1 MLYSKE
7 LRKKAGLTQQRL
19 ADLTGLSQNHIT
31 QVESGKR
38 SISEASDR
46 MLVNVCN
53 KIIADFV
60 EANATKTNGVKP
72 SFSNTQTIP
81 VVAMAAAAHYDPAL
95 SNLCDL
101 WECTEERVA
110 CACAHADELFGVR
123 ISGDSMAPA
132 LLDGD
137 IVAVSDKLP
146 GTGDMCI
153 VLHRTDGI
161 LCKRWFWRQGVVRL
175 DSINPEGRSYKW
187 TKEEFAAEQPLTW
200 RFKVEALIYRKL

>member
-1 MLYSKE
+1 
-7 LRKKAGLTQQRL
+7 
-19 ADLTGLSQNHIT
+19 
-31 QVESGKR
+31 
-38 SISEASDR
+38 
-46 MLVNVCN
+46 
-53 KIIADFV
+53 
-60 EANATKTNGVKP
+60 
-72 SFSNTQTIP
+72 
-81 VVAMAAAAHYDPAL
+81 
-95 SNLCDL
+95 
-101 WECTEERVA
+101 
-110 CACAHADELFGVR
+110 
-123 ISGDSMAPA
+123 MAPA

-175 DSINPEGRSYKW
+175 DSINPEGRSYRW

>member
-81 VVAMAAAAHYDPAL
+81 VVAMASAAHFDPTL

-175 DSINPEGRSYKW
+175 DSINPEGRSYRW